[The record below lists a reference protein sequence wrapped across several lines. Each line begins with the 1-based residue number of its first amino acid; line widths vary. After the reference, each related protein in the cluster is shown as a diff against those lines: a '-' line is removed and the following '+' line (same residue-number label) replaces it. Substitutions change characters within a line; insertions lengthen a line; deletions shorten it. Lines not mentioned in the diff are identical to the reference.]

1 MNATKERYGAADLS
15 ALFAGANEV
24 LVAKGK
30 SVLRFDLKKAPPSP
44 DELAAVVLGPTGN
57 LRAPAARIGK
67 RWVIGFH
74 EDAYGAAL

>member
-1 MNATKERYGAADLS
+1 MNASKERYGAADLS
-15 ALFAGANEV
+15 ALFAGATEI
-24 LVAKGK
+24 LVAK
-30 SVLRFDLKKAPPSP
+30 SVLRFDLKKAPPSS

-74 EDAYGAAL
+74 EEAYGAAL